1 MNMTIGLLA
10 RTILGVTLTL
20 GAASASAAGYI
31 NGSLSIGGG
40 FDEQPPPGTY
50 IVSGLVSFLIDEQAQ
65 GFGGVG
71 DFGGANGPALA
82 NDFDLFLPN
91 DEVLYLTTGDFTF
104 QLTDIA
110 VVTPIALECQNGI
123 CIDKLILSISGVV
136 TGTGFEPTVFG
147 GVWTGQGSCVGSS
160 GVCESAITSSWS
172 ASLTALGRAVP
183 EPASLGLLLVGLAG
197 VGLARRRS
205 S

>member
-1 MNMTIGLLA
+1 MAIRMFA
-10 RTILGVTLTL
+10 RTILGVTLAL

-40 FDEQPPPGTY
+40 FDEQPPPGTS
-50 IVSGLVSFLIDEQAQ
+50 IVSGLVSFLIDQDAQ

-71 DFGGANGPALA
+71 DFSGANGPALA

-104 QLTDIA
+104 QLTNIS
-110 VVTPIALECQNGI
+110 VVTPIGLECSNGT
-123 CIDKLILSISGVV
+123 CVDKLILSIGGVV
-136 TGTGFEPTVFG
+136 TGAGFEPTVFG
-147 GVWTGQGSCVGSS
+147 GVWTGQGSCAGSA
-160 GVCESAITSSWS
+160 GVCESGVTSSWS
-172 ASLTALGRAVP
+172 ASLTALGLAVP
-183 EPASLGLLLVGLAG
+183 EPASLGLLLVGLVG

-205 S
+205 A